1 MDFRNA
7 LQSRDSNFES
17 ILEIMKLRKNPEKID
32 SVRNLLLTTNLIL
45 NFFMNREDETLKIPV
60 IYFPICEEYAQ
71 ELCEDFVTLK
81 LGLFSNKEW
90 TYTIAQSLS
99 GTEFNIPADVKTKR
113 QFNIAW
119 ENHKFENKLSEI
131 LTRSI
136 NEFVDYGKSRK
147 FKIEVQSVVRYR
159 P

>member
-119 ENHKFENKLSEI
+119 ENHKFEK
-131 LTRSI
+131 
-136 NEFVDYGKSRK
+136 
-147 FKIEVQSVVRYR
+147 
-159 P
+159 